1 MKDFIE
7 FVDSGKFIT
16 RKDFL
21 TKRPNEALLN
31 DCTDLVHYK
40 GGHYI
45 QVLKDDTFYLDELNK
60 SKELDEVELVLYSR
74 KIENENQD

>member
-1 MKDFIE
+1 MKDFNE
-7 FVDSGKFIT
+7 FVDTGKFIP

-21 TKRPNEALLN
+21 LKRPNEVLLN
-31 DCTDLVHYK
+31 DCADLVHYE

-45 QVLKDDTFYLDELNK
+45 QVLKDGTFYLDELNQ

-74 KIENENQD
+74 KIENENQV